1 MRKEKFKIDKKSPIP
16 YYQQIVEDIRRKI
29 EKGILKPLQKLPDE
43 RTLASW
49 YGVNRITLRRAL
61 EILIE
66 EGKLFKV
73 RSKGN
78 FISGNGMMEYTPI
91 VREKPLNTIALLI
104 PRTDFIFFSE
114 IIHGVENYAFKK
126 GYSVLLCNSNDN
138 PQKEKSYLL
147 NSFQNKNIKGIIV
160 APGKNS
166 AQLISVYKKLF
177 LQNFPLV
184 FIDNI
189 LKGLPNINYV
199 LTNNFEGAYN
209 ATKIMIEKGCRK
221 IGYIGGLPHI
231 YTENERFK
239 GFKSAL
245 SDYKIPIEKDLIV
258 ECDYKVEEAFRKMK
272 TLLKKRIDGVF
283 LAGEPFSLGGI
294 KTYHSVENHS
304 LKCLVCFDQINPHYL
319 QGLPVIIVSQ
329 PAKQIGYN
337 AAKLLF
343 KLIEKKD
350 VPVTHTFLPPIIT
363 VLSAKHK

>member
-1 MRKEKFKIDKKSPIP
+1 MRKEDFKIDKKSPIP

-29 EKGILKPLQKLPDE
+29 EKGMLKPLQKLPDE
-43 RTLASW
+43 RTLALW
-49 YGVNRITLRRAL
+49 YGVNRFTLRRAL

-78 FISGNGMMEYTPI
+78 FISGNGMMEYTPL
-91 VREKPLNTIALLI
+91 VKEKSLNTIALLI
-104 PRTDFIFFSE
+104 PTTDFIFFSE

-126 GYSVLLCNSNDN
+126 GYSVLLCNSNN
-138 PQKEKSYLL
+138 NLQKEKSYLL

-160 APGKNS
+160 APGKTSYN
-166 AQLISVYKKLF
+166 LIPLYRKLL
-177 LQNFPLV
+177 LQNFPIV
-184 FIDNI
+184 FVDNI
-189 LKGLPNINYV
+189 LKELPNINYI

-209 ATKIMIEKGCRK
+209 ATKIMIEKGCKK
-221 IGYIGGLPHI
+221 IGYVGGLSHI
-231 YTENERFK
+231 YTENERLK

-245 SDYKIPIEKDLIV
+245 SDYKIPANEDLIA
-258 ECDYKVEEAFRKMK
+258 ECDYKVEESFRKMK

-283 LAGEPFSLGGI
+283 LAGEPFSIGGI
-294 KTYHSVENHS
+294 KAYHSVKNHS

-319 QGLPVIIVSQ
+319 HGLPVIIVSQ

-343 KLIEKKD
+343 KLIEKRET
-350 VPVTHTFLPPIIT
+350 PVTHTFLSPVIT
-363 VLSAKHK
+363 VL